1 MERQEPWISAHKG
14 TGRKGGR
21 EPPMGEG
28 PQDDAPPPIL
38 EGDPGSAPAEHW
50 SKNGCFC
57 TMARQER
64 YKKDR
69 ILLAKSAGFGP
80 AAALSGFQSG
90 GRLCRS
96 ARSRYRLCPTTP
108 PALTGCGKRG
118 RRVIF
123 IHESAP

>member
-1 MERQEPWISAHKG
+1 MRQIRSGSRHLMRWPCL
-14 TGRKGGR
+14 
-21 EPPMGEG
+21 PPSTTVR
-28 PQDDAPPPIL
+28 I
-38 EGDPGSAPAEHW
+38 
-50 SKNGCFC
+50 
-57 TMARQER
+57 R

>member
-1 MERQEPWISAHKG
+1 MFMVELWI
-14 TGRKGGR
+14 
-21 EPPMGEG
+21 
-28 PQDDAPPPIL
+28 
-38 EGDPGSAPAEHW
+38 
-50 SKNGCFC
+50 KNGRFC

-108 PALTGCGKRG
+108 PALIQPPGDPVLKHAGLPIF
-118 RRVIF
+118 RRREGVPALRSL
-123 IHESAP
+123 ELL